1 MFAHCSQIAE
11 TLTKMSEKSI
21 QISSNKNAKKEGK
34 GKAFPVYRLGNQLIV
49 TLKWLSFG
57 FGFGLAVAVALVL
70 VYCELR
76 FAITLPVP
84 GWLLPLYQFKTT
96 YCADFLQHFA
106 RVFGCGYPLFFSL
119 SRCLQNCSN
128 MPRNVT
134 VYNCQTCSVILTLH
148 TATTTTTATRA
159 QTSMCA
165 AAHRWGQNSFGCHL
179 FFIFPSPFLPP
190 LSLSLS
196 RLHVFPMSDDAILRK
211 KAELLQYHPFNPI
224 ATGYIYMVYILSI
237 LAWPFCDIW

>member
-1 MFAHCSQIAE
+1 M
-11 TLTKMSEKSI
+11 
-21 QISSNKNAKKEGK
+21 
-34 GKAFPVYRLGNQLIV
+34 IV

-57 FGFGLAVAVALVL
+57 FGFGFGLAVAMALVL

-106 RVFGCGYPLFFSL
+106 RVFGCGYPLSFSL

-148 TATTTTTATRA
+148 TATTTTATRA

-179 FFIFPSPFLPP
+179 FFIFSL
-190 LSLSLS
+190 LSHSLSLS
-196 RLHVFPMSDDAILRK
+196 RLHVFPCLTTPFCE

-224 ATGYIYMVYILSI
+224 ATGYIYVVYILSI